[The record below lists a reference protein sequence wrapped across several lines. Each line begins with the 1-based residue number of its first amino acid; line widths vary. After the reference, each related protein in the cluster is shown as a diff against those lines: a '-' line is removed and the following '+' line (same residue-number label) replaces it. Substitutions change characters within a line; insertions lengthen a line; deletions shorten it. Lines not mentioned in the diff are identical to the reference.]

1 MNTKQTLNYPCY
13 CMSVCTTHYLVEHDH
28 DPASPLVTGPQVLS
42 SAGNRKVES
51 SQEADIN
58 TRMKVPIWV

>member
-1 MNTKQTLNYPCY
+1 
-13 CMSVCTTHYLVEHDH
+13 MSVCITHYLVEHDH

-58 TRMKVPIWV
+58 TRMKVPIWM